1 MLYSVVVTI
10 FYRGKSVSSLLMKSA
25 CVLLCASN
33 VCRGTVGDVVLG
45 PVESA
50 SKAVVGPFSA
60 FYADADQE
68 YQELLQE
75 AYDAF
80 NVPAERRILAK
91 KFSAAIDPY
100 GCSLYVNN
108 GHSVVFIDQDK
119 LNNLPYGVRR
129 FSLFR
134 AGCHVSHRDAAK
146 KTIFDVAQCA
156 AFMGSFYLTSPVG
169 QKLTGHE
176 FRFTSG
182 NRLKWILL
190 WYAVDVVSQLPLAV
204 SQFCMRSINERR
216 SDRQAAGACACK
228 KCIEEAADA
237 RAQYFNEHPT
247 LFYLGLSPDDL
258 RTIAQET
265 KTLCAHHQQ
274 EDVGLFESGHQAD

>member
-1 MLYSVVVTI
+1 MSQ
-10 FYRGKSVSSLLMKSA
+10 LLMKFM
-25 CVLLCASN
+25 CVLLCANN

-45 PVESA
+45 LVESA

-68 YQELLQE
+68 YQKLLQE

-100 GCSLYVNN
+100 GCSLYVGNN
-108 GHSVVFIDQDK
+108 GSVVFIDQDK

-134 AGCHVSHRDAAK
+134 AGCHVSHRDEAK
-146 KTIFDVAQCA
+146 ETILDASRFALFA
-156 AFMGSFYLTSPVG
+156 SSFYLAGPVG
-169 QKLTGHE
+169 RKLTGHE
-176 FRFTSG
+176 FRFVEG
-182 NRLKWILL
+182 NRLKWIGI
-190 WYAVDVVSQLPLAV
+190 WYLVNLVGSLPLSAFKFAV
-204 SQFCMRSINERR
+204 HLINERLA
-216 SDRQAAGACACK
+216 DRQAADVCACK
-228 KCIEEAADA
+228 KCIEEAANA
-237 RAQYFNEHPT
+237 RAQYFSKHPT
-247 LFYLGLSPDDL
+247 PFSLGLSADDL

-274 EDVGLFESGHQAD
+274 EDAGLFESGHQD